1 MLFANDFDMLC
12 GTLLLVL
19 YVWLK
24 IDEIVQLKEW
34 LINGEL
40 VGSYT
45 STLLIECVFSV
56 EHRHIYY
63 IQQLYFIK
71 LLRCRHVSVLF
82 DVHVSTVHTI
92 YLIAENVY
100 IYFFFFL
107 KKLN

>member
-56 EHRHIYY
+56 EH
-63 IQQLYFIK
+63 
-71 LLRCRHVSVLF
+71 
-82 DVHVSTVHTI
+82 
-92 YLIAENVY
+92 
-100 IYFFFFL
+100 
-107 KKLN
+107 